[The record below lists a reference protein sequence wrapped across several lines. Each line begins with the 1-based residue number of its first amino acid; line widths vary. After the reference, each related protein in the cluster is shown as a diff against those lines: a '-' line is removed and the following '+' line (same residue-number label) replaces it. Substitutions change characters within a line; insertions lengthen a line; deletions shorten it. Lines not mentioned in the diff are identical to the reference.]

1 MGGFEVSAVRLLH
14 LEWGVHVELAVDAPV
29 DAAVLGMQSGR
40 LRNEQVVLQLGG
52 GRRPVHSGA
61 IGGRSPSGRRTLS
74 TR

>member
-40 LRNEQVVLQLGG
+40 LRNEQVVL
-52 GRRPVHSGA
+52 
-61 IGGRSPSGRRTLS
+61 
-74 TR
+74 